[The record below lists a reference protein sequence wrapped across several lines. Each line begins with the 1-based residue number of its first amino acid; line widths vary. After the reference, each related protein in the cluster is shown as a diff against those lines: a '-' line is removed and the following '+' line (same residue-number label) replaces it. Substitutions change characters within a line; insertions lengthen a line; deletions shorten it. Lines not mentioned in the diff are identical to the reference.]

1 MNNIGERLKFLRE
14 QANLSQKQ
22 LSNYLNIDQSYLS
35 KIESNERAVTVELLD
50 KLAILY
56 GIELS
61 DFENDNVGIKQM
73 RFSLRSKQI
82 DVEDLNAIADI
93 NNIAANTALMAK
105 LLEDK

>member
-56 GIELS
+56 GVELS